1 MSHKYLD
8 QLTLEELEH
17 IHKTYVNSDE
27 KHIQCRR
34 VVNFYDDMF
43 VLFVKTINVEDTPEW
58 DVGYTY
64 QYDDFDAP
72 VLLDND
78 AWYGHCVVNKSGYL
92 NWMAQRFGYPYV
104 LDLIQTGLGI
114 DLSKINKPAP
124 AKGPDSRLCKMLQ
137 KGVPDGRR

>member
-17 IHKTYVNSDE
+17 IHKTYVNPRA
-27 KHIQCRR
+27 KHIQCKR
-34 VVNFYDDMF
+34 VVDFYNDMF
-43 VLFVKTINVEDTPEW
+43 ALVEDAPKYDT
-58 DVGYTY
+58 GYTY
-64 QYDDFDAP
+64 QYDDFDTP
-72 VLLDND
+72 DLLDGD
-78 AWYGHCVVNKSGYL
+78 AWYGHCVANKSGYL

-124 AKGPDSRLCKMLQ
+124 AKGPDSRLYKMLQ